1 MLHAEDATARRR
13 SETPTRPGGRESKYP
28 APVVMRTVK
37 YTPQVRK
44 NVIVVG
50 EMAGFMVT
58 VTFSIGSKI
67 PVLSVGAGV
76 VGSLRE

>member
-1 MLHAEDATARRR
+1 
-13 SETPTRPGGRESKYP
+13 
-28 APVVMRTVK
+28 MRTVK